1 MIIIETP
8 GYKNSKKKIKNNYL
22 AQDKLKE
29 VISHIEVCDNYSSL
43 KINPISK
50 IYGLEELSGDLS
62 GYCKFSL
69 SISKLRLIFTKEEE
83 QIVKLEYISDEHY
96 TDFKKYLRRK

>member
-50 IYGLEELSGDLS
+50 IYGFEELSGDLS

-83 QIVKLEYISDEHY
+83 QIVKFEYISDEYY